1 MKSTDQFNFGKY
13 KGLTLKEVYLG
24 TPLELETMID
34 FMHYVLNEEPM
45 SHYESIIVPS
55 VYTCIIG
62 FEVFEDQIVVEPMY
76 SKPWVDDSDER
87 ITLGD
92 ICNELKLYFREI
104 ASNIK
109 WRAMT
114 GEKLAVENY
123 NLARDSK
130 ICLGPDVGYINWC
143 IENVAGFSF
152 SRDDQEY
159 LKSQEQNEYLG
170 VNFEC
175 IKENVY
181 EWSWI
186 KNFKGQLSPSLIKG
200 FKRIEKE
207 NVN

>member
-1 MKSTDQFNFGKY
+1 MKPTDQFNFGKY

-24 TPLELETMID
+24 TPIELETMID

-45 SHYESIIVPS
+45 SHYESTIVPS

-62 FEVFEDQIVVEPMY
+62 FEVFKDQIVVEPMY
-76 SKPWVDDSDER
+76 SKPWEDDFDER
-87 ITLGD
+87 IGLGD
-92 ICNELKLYFREI
+92 ICNELKLYFIEI
-104 ASNIK
+104 SNKIK

-123 NLARDSK
+123 NLAGDSK
-130 ICLGPDVGYINWC
+130 ICLGPDDGYINWC
-143 IENVAGFSF
+143 IENVAGFSI
-152 SRDDQEY
+152 SRDDLEY
-159 LKSQEQNEYLG
+159 LEAQKQNKYLG

-181 EWSWI
+181 KWSWI
-186 KNFKGQLSPSLIKG
+186 KNFKGKLSSRLLNKLKAID
-200 FKRIEKE
+200 KE

>member
-1 MKSTDQFNFGKY
+1 MKPTDQFNFGKY

-24 TPLELETMID
+24 TPIELETMID
-34 FMHYVLNEEPM
+34 FMHYVLNEDPM
-45 SHYESIIVPS
+45 SHYESTIVPS

-87 ITLGD
+87 IALGD
-92 ICNELKLYFREI
+92 ICNELKIYFMEI
-104 ASNIK
+104 SNKIK
-109 WRAMT
+109 WRGMT
-114 GEKLAVENY
+114 GEKLAIESY
-123 NLARDSK
+123 NLERDSK

-143 IENVAGFSF
+143 IENVAGFSIWQ
-152 SRDDQEY
+152 DDLEY

-175 IKENVY
+175 IKENAY
-181 EWSWI
+181 RWSWI
-186 KNFKGQLSPSLIKG
+186 KSFKGELSPRLLNKLKAID
-200 FKRIEKE
+200 KE